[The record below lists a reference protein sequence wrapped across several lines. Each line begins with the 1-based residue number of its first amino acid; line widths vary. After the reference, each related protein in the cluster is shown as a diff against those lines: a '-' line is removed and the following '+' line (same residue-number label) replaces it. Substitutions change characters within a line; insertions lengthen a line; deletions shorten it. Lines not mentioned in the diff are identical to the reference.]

1 MATLSTEKHIRKDGT
16 VSLTYRVLVGGG
28 RQPRRTIRLGVIP
41 AAVATEAKRRI
52 ESLETAK
59 ATGTSIDRPTAAWV
73 ASVSDMI
80 HERLARVGLVEPRE
94 PNTEKFSPRA
104 TRLGEHIDRYIASRS
119 NLKPN
124 TLRNYNTTKRLL
136 LEHFGGDR
144 AVDTVT
150 AGDARD
156 YKEWL
161 RGRYAQATVSREV
174 KRARQFFEY
183 ACDHRLIIENPFKRI
198 KAGGQTNRK
207 RKEFV
212 DHDRI
217 ERVLEACPT
226 NIERLLVVLARY
238 AGLRIPSELERL
250 TWDKVDWDRG
260 RMTIEVPKKEHL
272 DGHETRV
279 IPIFA
284 EVEPYLRQAF
294 DEAPVGSLYVLPQK
308 YHEEGNAY
316 AAVVRAIEKASVQR
330 WQKLFVNMR
339 ASRETELNLEYP
351 AHVVCEWIGN
361 SQAVA
366 DAHYNMVTDADFEK
380 ATSYPAQ
387 NPAQTGAI
395 NRPQKRSRRKKT
407 AVTPAK
413 QECTTVYAP
422 PRGVEPRF
430 SD

>member
-1 MATLSTEKHIRKDGT
+1 MATLSTEKHIRKNGT
-16 VSLTYRVLVGGG
+16 VSLTYRVLIGGG
-28 RQPRRTIRLGVIP
+28 RQPRRTIRLGDIS
-41 AAVATEAKRRI
+41 AAIANEAKRRI
-52 ESLETAK
+52 EALETAK
-59 ATGTSIDRPTAAWV
+59 VTGTSVDRPTAAWV
-73 ASVSDMI
+73 SSVSDLI
-80 HERLARVGLVEPRE
+80 HERLARVGLVEPRKSSKSE
-94 PNTEKFSPRA
+94 AARQA
-104 TRLGEHIDRYIASRS
+104 TRLGEHIDRYISSRS

-124 TLRNYNTTKRLL
+124 TLRNYDTTKRLL
-136 LEHFGGDR
+136 LEHFGKGRHIDEI
-144 AVDTVT
+144 T

-161 RGRYAQATVSREV
+161 RGRYAPATVSREV

-183 ACDHRLIIENPFKRI
+183 ACDHRVIGENPFKRI
-198 KAGGQTNRK
+198 KAGAQTNRK

-217 ERVLEACPT
+217 GRVLEACPT
-226 NIERLLVVLARY
+226 NAERLLVVLARY

-250 TWDKVDWDRG
+250 TWDKIDWDRG

-294 DEAPVGSLYVLPQK
+294 DEAPVGSLYVVPQK

-316 AAVVRAIEKASVQR
+316 AAVVRAIEKASVKR

-339 ASRETELNLEYP
+339 ASRETELNLHYP

-380 ATSYPAQ
+380 ATVYPAQ
-387 NPAQTGAI
+387 NPAQSEAVR
-395 NRPQKRSRRKKT
+395 RPQKPARRKKT
-407 AVTPAK
+407 AITPANARYTAD
-413 QECTTVYAP
+413 QAP